1 MPHLVAQASF
11 NSGEWS
17 PNLYARVDLA
27 KYKAGA
33 ALLENFF
40 VDYRGGASTRPG
52 TQYILQAYKSSTPV
66 RLITFQASFGVGYV
80 LEFGNG
86 YIRFFF
92 HGSPVIETAIAITA
106 ATKANPCVL
115 TIPSHT
121 YSVGD
126 WIYVQ
131 SVGGMTQLNQKYFS
145 ILAVAGNNVTLG
157 DLNGASIN
165 STGYGTYTS
174 GGTTSRVYTITS
186 PYTSADNLRL
196 IKFAQS
202 VNQMVLC
209 HPNHTPYV
217 LTLVSATNW
226 TLLPINIGA
235 SIVAPTGVNIAI
247 TTVASPG
254 ALFANYSYGVTS
266 IDTAGQESSISTVA
280 GGTGYDIRVVQGSVK
295 VNWTAVQNAQA
306 YNVYKTTVSF
316 FGVVPIGVQYGFIGT
331 CKDVNF
337 IDSNIA
343 PDFTQ
348 TPPISKNPFIGSG
361 IDHVT
366 VTVPGTYTTVPT
378 VSFGGASTIAAT
390 AIAVLGVQGTPTISA
405 GGAGYAIGDNVNFGN
420 GVILQVA
427 TLGGGGAVASW
438 NIISAGYLTSGST
451 PANPIAQVSTT
462 GGGTGVTITATWG
475 VAQVVVTGAGAG
487 FSVAP
492 TVVFSIAGASA
503 TAFLGATSN
512 GVPTVPGF
520 VQQRLFLGGLLGAPQ
535 TFYLSRP
542 GAYFNFD
549 ISQPSRADD
558 SISATLVSGTLNNI
572 KSVVPSNSGML
583 VLTDKASWVV
593 NGGTAG
599 AALTPSSIVAN
610 PQSFVGASDVP
621 PIVANYDVLYVQSK
635 GSAIRDL
642 AFNIYFNT
650 FTGTDIS
657 TLASHLFYSYTIDEW
672 CWAEQPF
679 YNVYS
684 IRNDGDMLMLTFLK
698 EQEFVGWS
706 HYVTTGLFKS
716 ATSVTEPTTSAGTV
730 DAVYTVVQRTINGN
744 AVQYIERFAERA
756 FPNGVADAW
765 CVDAAL
771 QYSGS
776 PATNFTG
783 ADHLAGATV
792 TGLADGVVI
801 APFVMPTSGN
811 FTLATPASKVTI
823 GLGYTCKLQ
832 TLAID
837 TGDEAIQGKLKRVV
851 SIDMKVK
858 DALNLKAGSSFARLQ
873 PIKDLIVGNVS
884 SMLTGQDNQLVT
896 GLVTGD
902 ARITMDPTYTIPGQV
917 CIQQSDPTPA
927 TVSGLFTLLEIESG
941 R

>member
-115 TIPSHT
+115 TIPGHT

-266 IDTAGQESSISTVA
+266 IDTAGQESSISTAA
-280 GGTGYDIRVVQGSVK
+280 GGIGYDIRLVQGSVK

-420 GVILQVA
+420 GVILQGA

-520 VQQRLFLGGLLGAPQ
+520 VQQRLLLGGLLGAPQ
-535 TFYLSRP
+535 TF
-542 GAYFNFD
+542 
-549 ISQPSRADD
+549 
-558 SISATLVSGTLNNI
+558 
-572 KSVVPSNSGML
+572 
-583 VLTDKASWVV
+583 
-593 NGGTAG
+593 
-599 AALTPSSIVAN
+599 
-610 PQSFVGASDVP
+610 
-621 PIVANYDVLYVQSK
+621 
-635 GSAIRDL
+635 
-642 AFNIYFNT
+642 
-650 FTGTDIS
+650 
-657 TLASHLFYSYTIDEW
+657 
-672 CWAEQPF
+672 
-679 YNVYS
+679 
-684 IRNDGDMLMLTFLK
+684 
-698 EQEFVGWS
+698 
-706 HYVTTGLFKS
+706 
-716 ATSVTEPTTSAGTV
+716 
-730 DAVYTVVQRTINGN
+730 
-744 AVQYIERFAERA
+744 
-756 FPNGVADAW
+756 
-765 CVDAAL
+765 
-771 QYSGS
+771 
-776 PATNFTG
+776 
-783 ADHLAGATV
+783 
-792 TGLADGVVI
+792 
-801 APFVMPTSGN
+801 
-811 FTLATPASKVTI
+811 
-823 GLGYTCKLQ
+823 
-832 TLAID
+832 
-837 TGDEAIQGKLKRVV
+837 
-851 SIDMKVK
+851 
-858 DALNLKAGSSFARLQ
+858 
-873 PIKDLIVGNVS
+873 
-884 SMLTGQDNQLVT
+884 
-896 GLVTGD
+896 
-902 ARITMDPTYTIPGQV
+902 
-917 CIQQSDPTPA
+917 
-927 TVSGLFTLLEIESG
+927 
-941 R
+941 

>member
-1 MPHLVAQASF
+1 MEDTEDA
-11 NSGEWS
+11 
-17 PNLYARVDLA
+17 LY
-27 KYKAGA
+27 
-33 ALLENFF
+33 
-40 VDYRGGASTRPG
+40 
-52 TQYILQAYKSSTPV
+52 I
-66 RLITFQASFGVGYV
+66 
-80 LEFGNG
+80 
-86 YIRFFF
+86 
-92 HGSPVIETAIAITA
+92 
-106 ATKANPCVL
+106 
-115 TIPSHT
+115 
-121 YSVGD
+121 
-126 WIYVQ
+126 
-131 SVGGMTQLNQKYFS
+131 NQKYFS

-475 VAQVVVTGAGAG
+475 VAQVVMTGAGAG

-657 TLASHLFYSYTIDEW
+657 TLASHLSYSYTIDEW

-776 PATNFTG
+776 PATKFTG

-801 APFVMPTSGN
+801 A
-811 FTLATPASKVTI
+811 
-823 GLGYTCKLQ
+823 
-832 TLAID
+832 AI
-837 TGDEAIQGKLKRVV
+837 
-851 SIDMKVK
+851 S
-858 DALNLKAGSSFARLQ
+858 
-873 PIKDLIVGNVS
+873 
-884 SMLTGQDNQLVT
+884 
-896 GLVTGD
+896 
-902 ARITMDPTYTIPGQV
+902 
-917 CIQQSDPTPA
+917 
-927 TVSGLFTLLEIESG
+927 
-941 R
+941 